1 MQIQSS
7 NTNTPEKVYETTLES
22 CTCGDW
28 KYRKSVT
35 GEMCKHQ
42 KMLSGEAPPTVAD
55 RYGDQIND

>member
-1 MQIQSS
+1 MKIQSS
-7 NTNTPEKVYETTLES
+7 NTNTPEKVYESTLVS

-42 KMLSGEAPPTVAD
+42 KMLSGEAPLTVPE
-55 RYGDQIND
+55 RTWRG